1 MEKIASFTIDH
12 IKLQPGIYVSR
23 KDQIGQ
29 EVVTTFDL
37 RMTSPNEEPVM
48 NTAEVHT
55 IEHLGATYLRN
66 KEEIRDKVIYF
77 GPMGCRT
84 GFYLLLAGACRLSA
98 QCDDMIAQVVNP
110 LVVSAIFS
118 LVASTAYGEA
128 WKAVA
133 KSSPANLAKF
143 YLAALVLK
151 LMAGTLVFLIY
162 VLVCDKQNILG
173 FTAIFALFY
182 VVLLVFD
189 CIYFARV
196 EKKNRLS

>member
-1 MEKIASFTIDH
+1 MEKDEKLRLQIIRQASIRY
-12 IKLQPGIYVSR
+12 K
-23 KDQIGQ
+23 QIS
-29 EVVTTFDL
+29 L
-37 RMTSPNEEPVM
+37 WL
-48 NTAEVHT
+48 TAAV
-55 IEHLGATYLRN
+55 A
-66 KEEIRDKVIYF
+66 
-77 GPMGCRT
+77 
-84 GFYLLLAGACRLSA
+84 LAVLFACRLSA

-143 YLAALVLK
+143 YMAALVIK
-151 LMAGTLVFLIY
+151 MVAGTLVFLIY

>member
-1 MEKIASFTIDH
+1 MEKDEKLRLQTIRQASIRY
-12 IKLQPGIYVSR
+12 K
-23 KDQIGQ
+23 QIS
-29 EVVTTFDL
+29 L
-37 RMTSPNEEPVM
+37 WL
-48 NTAEVHT
+48 TAAV
-55 IEHLGATYLRN
+55 A
-66 KEEIRDKVIYF
+66 
-77 GPMGCRT
+77 
-84 GFYLLLAGACRLSA
+84 LAVLFACRLSA

-143 YLAALVLK
+143 YLAAMMLK
-151 LMAGTLVFLIY
+151 MMAGVLVFLIY

-173 FTAIFALFY
+173 FTVIFALFY
-182 VVLLVFD
+182 VVLLVVD

>member
-1 MEKIASFTIDH
+1 MEKDEKLRLQTIRQASIRY
-12 IKLQPGIYVSR
+12 K
-23 KDQIGQ
+23 QIS
-29 EVVTTFDL
+29 L
-37 RMTSPNEEPVM
+37 WL
-48 NTAEVHT
+48 TAAV
-55 IEHLGATYLRN
+55 A
-66 KEEIRDKVIYF
+66 
-77 GPMGCRT
+77 
-84 GFYLLLAGACRLSA
+84 LAVLFACRLSA
-98 QCDDMIAQVVNP
+98 QCDDMIPQVVNP

-143 YLAALVLK
+143 YMAALVIK
-151 LMAGTLVFLIY
+151 MVAGTLVFLIY
-162 VLVCDKQNILG
+162 VLVCDRQNILG

>member
-1 MEKIASFTIDH
+1 MEKDEKLRLQTIRQASIRY
-12 IKLQPGIYVSR
+12 K
-23 KDQIGQ
+23 QIS
-29 EVVTTFDL
+29 L
-37 RMTSPNEEPVM
+37 WL
-48 NTAEVHT
+48 TAAV
-55 IEHLGATYLRN
+55 A
-66 KEEIRDKVIYF
+66 
-77 GPMGCRT
+77 
-84 GFYLLLAGACRLSA
+84 LAVLFACRLSA

-133 KSSPANLAKF
+133 KSSPTNLAKF
-143 YLAALVLK
+143 YMAALVLK

-162 VLVCDKQNILG
+162 VLVCDRQNILG

>member
-1 MEKIASFTIDH
+1 MEKDEKLRLQTIRQASIRY
-12 IKLQPGIYVSR
+12 K
-23 KDQIGQ
+23 QIS
-29 EVVTTFDL
+29 L
-37 RMTSPNEEPVM
+37 WL
-48 NTAEVHT
+48 TAAV
-55 IEHLGATYLRN
+55 A
-66 KEEIRDKVIYF
+66 
-77 GPMGCRT
+77 
-84 GFYLLLAGACRLSA
+84 LAVLFACRLSA

-128 WKAVA
+128 WKAAA

-143 YLAALVLK
+143 YLAAMMLK
-151 LMAGTLVFLIY
+151 MMAGVLVFLIY

>member
-1 MEKIASFTIDH
+1 MEKDEKLRLQTIRQASIRY
-12 IKLQPGIYVSR
+12 K
-23 KDQIGQ
+23 QIS
-29 EVVTTFDL
+29 L
-37 RMTSPNEEPVM
+37 WL
-48 NTAEVHT
+48 TAAV
-55 IEHLGATYLRN
+55 A
-66 KEEIRDKVIYF
+66 
-77 GPMGCRT
+77 
-84 GFYLLLAGACRLSA
+84 LAVLFACRLSA

-143 YLAALVLK
+143 YMAALVIK
-151 LMAGTLVFLIY
+151 MVAGTLVFFIY

>member
-1 MEKIASFTIDH
+1 MEKDEKLRLQTIRQASIRY
-12 IKLQPGIYVSR
+12 K
-23 KDQIGQ
+23 QIS
-29 EVVTTFDL
+29 L
-37 RMTSPNEEPVM
+37 WL
-48 NTAEVHT
+48 TAAV
-55 IEHLGATYLRN
+55 A
-66 KEEIRDKVIYF
+66 
-77 GPMGCRT
+77 
-84 GFYLLLAGACRLSA
+84 LAVLFACRLSA

-162 VLVCDKQNILG
+162 VLVYSRQNILG

>member
-1 MEKIASFTIDH
+1 MEKDEKLRLQTIRQASIRY
-12 IKLQPGIYVSR
+12 K
-23 KDQIGQ
+23 QIS
-29 EVVTTFDL
+29 L
-37 RMTSPNEEPVM
+37 WL
-48 NTAEVHT
+48 TAAV
-55 IEHLGATYLRN
+55 A
-66 KEEIRDKVIYF
+66 
-77 GPMGCRT
+77 
-84 GFYLLLAGACRLSA
+84 LAVLFACRLSA
-98 QCDDMIAQVVNP
+98 QCDEMIAQVVNP

-118 LVASTAYGEA
+118 LVASTAYGQA

-151 LMAGTLVFLIY
+151 LMAGTLVFFIY

-173 FTAIFALFY
+173 FTVIFALFY

>member
-1 MEKIASFTIDH
+1 MEKDEKLRLQTIRQAS
-12 IKLQPGIYVSR
+12 IKY
-23 KDQIGQ
+23 KQIS
-29 EVVTTFDL
+29 L
-37 RMTSPNEEPVM
+37 WL
-48 NTAEVHT
+48 TAAV
-55 IEHLGATYLRN
+55 A
-66 KEEIRDKVIYF
+66 
-77 GPMGCRT
+77 
-84 GFYLLLAGACRLSA
+84 LAVLFACRLSA
-98 QCDDMIAQVVNP
+98 QCDDMIPQVVNP

-143 YLAALVLK
+143 YLAAMMLK
-151 LMAGTLVFLIY
+151 MMAGVLVFLIY

-173 FTAIFALFY
+173 FTVIFALFY

>member
-1 MEKIASFTIDH
+1 MRLQTIRQAG
-12 IKLQPGIYVSR
+12 IKY
-23 KDQIGQ
+23 KQIS
-29 EVVTTFDL
+29 L
-37 RMTSPNEEPVM
+37 WL
-48 NTAEVHT
+48 TALMALA
-55 IEHLGATYLRN
+55 I
-66 KEEIRDKVIYF
+66 
-77 GPMGCRT
+77 
-84 GFYLLLAGACRLSA
+84 LLACRLSA
-98 QCDDMIAQVVNP
+98 LCNDILPQVVNP

-143 YLAALVLK
+143 YMAALVIK
-151 LMAGTLVFLIY
+151 MVAGTLVFLIY

-189 CIYFARV
+189 CIYFSRV
-196 EKKNRLS
+196 EKKNNLNKK

>member
-1 MEKIASFTIDH
+1 MEKDEKLRLQTIRQASIRY
-12 IKLQPGIYVSR
+12 K
-23 KDQIGQ
+23 QISLWLTAAVAL
-29 EVVTTFDL
+29 VVLF
-37 RMTSPNEEPVM
+37 
-48 NTAEVHT
+48 
-55 IEHLGATYLRN
+55 
-66 KEEIRDKVIYF
+66 
-77 GPMGCRT
+77 
-84 GFYLLLAGACRLSA
+84 ACRLSA

-143 YLAALVLK
+143 YLVAMMLK
-151 LMAGTLVFLIY
+151 MMAGVLVFLIY

-173 FTAIFALFY
+173 FTVIFALFY

>member
-1 MEKIASFTIDH
+1 MEKEEKMRLQTIRQAN
-12 IKLQPGIYVSR
+12 IKY
-23 KDQIGQ
+23 KQIS
-29 EVVTTFDL
+29 L
-37 RMTSPNEEPVM
+37 WL
-48 NTAEVHT
+48 TA
-55 IEHLGATYLRN
+55 LMA
-66 KEEIRDKVIYF
+66 
-77 GPMGCRT
+77 
-84 GFYLLLAGACRLSA
+84 LAILFACRLSA
-98 QCDDMIAQVVNP
+98 LCNDILPQVVNP

-143 YLAALVLK
+143 YMAALVIK
-151 LMAGTLVFLIY
+151 MVAGTLVFLIY

-189 CIYFARV
+189 CIYFSRV
-196 EKKNRLS
+196 EKKNNLNKK

>member
-1 MEKIASFTIDH
+1 MEKDEKLRLQTIRQASIRY
-12 IKLQPGIYVSR
+12 K
-23 KDQIGQ
+23 QIS
-29 EVVTTFDL
+29 L
-37 RMTSPNEEPVM
+37 WL
-48 NTAEVHT
+48 TAAV
-55 IEHLGATYLRN
+55 A
-66 KEEIRDKVIYF
+66 
-77 GPMGCRT
+77 
-84 GFYLLLAGACRLSA
+84 LAVLFACRLSA

-143 YLAALVLK
+143 YLAAMMLK
-151 LMAGTLVFLIY
+151 MMAGVLVFLIY

-182 VVLLVFD
+182 VVHLVFD

>member
-1 MEKIASFTIDH
+1 MEKEEKMRLQTIRQAN
-12 IKLQPGIYVSR
+12 IKY
-23 KDQIGQ
+23 KQIS
-29 EVVTTFDL
+29 L
-37 RMTSPNEEPVM
+37 WL
-48 NTAEVHT
+48 TALMALA
-55 IEHLGATYLRN
+55 I
-66 KEEIRDKVIYF
+66 
-77 GPMGCRT
+77 
-84 GFYLLLAGACRLSA
+84 LLACRISA
-98 QCDDMIAQVVNP
+98 LCNDILPQVVNP

-143 YLAALVLK
+143 YMAALVIK
-151 LMAGTLVFLIY
+151 MVAGTLVFLIY

-189 CIYFARV
+189 CIYFSRV
-196 EKKNRLS
+196 EKKNNLNKK

>member
-1 MEKIASFTIDH
+1 MEKDEKLRLQTIRQASIRY
-12 IKLQPGIYVSR
+12 K
-23 KDQIGQ
+23 QIS
-29 EVVTTFDL
+29 L
-37 RMTSPNEEPVM
+37 WL
-48 NTAEVHT
+48 TAAV
-55 IEHLGATYLRN
+55 A
-66 KEEIRDKVIYF
+66 
-77 GPMGCRT
+77 
-84 GFYLLLAGACRLSA
+84 LAVLFACRLSA

-143 YLAALVLK
+143 YMAALVIK
-151 LMAGTLVFLIY
+151 MVAGTLGFLIY

>member
-1 MEKIASFTIDH
+1 MEKEEKLRLQTIRQAN
-12 IKLQPGIYVSR
+12 IKY
-23 KDQIGQ
+23 KQIS
-29 EVVTTFDL
+29 L
-37 RMTSPNEEPVM
+37 WL
-48 NTAEVHT
+48 TALMALA
-55 IEHLGATYLRN
+55 I
-66 KEEIRDKVIYF
+66 
-77 GPMGCRT
+77 
-84 GFYLLLAGACRLSA
+84 LLACRISDLCS
-98 QCDDMIAQVVNP
+98 DILPQVVNP

-143 YLAALVLK
+143 YMAALVIK
-151 LMAGTLVFLIY
+151 MVAGTLVFLIY

-189 CIYFARV
+189 CIYFSRV
-196 EKKNRLS
+196 EKKNNLNKK

>member
-1 MEKIASFTIDH
+1 MEKDEKLRLQTIRQASIRY
-12 IKLQPGIYVSR
+12 K
-23 KDQIGQ
+23 QIS
-29 EVVTTFDL
+29 L
-37 RMTSPNEEPVM
+37 WL
-48 NTAEVHT
+48 TAAV
-55 IEHLGATYLRN
+55 A
-66 KEEIRDKVIYF
+66 
-77 GPMGCRT
+77 
-84 GFYLLLAGACRLSA
+84 LAVLFACRLSA
-98 QCDDMIAQVVNP
+98 QCDDMIPQVVNS

-162 VLVCDKQNILG
+162 VLVCDRQNILG

-189 CIYFARV
+189 CIYFSRV
-196 EKKNRLS
+196 EKKNNLNKK

>member
-1 MEKIASFTIDH
+1 MEKDEKLRLQTIRQASIRY
-12 IKLQPGIYVSR
+12 K
-23 KDQIGQ
+23 QISLWLSAA
-29 EVVTTFDL
+29 V
-37 RMTSPNEEPVM
+37 
-48 NTAEVHT
+48 A
-55 IEHLGATYLRN
+55 
-66 KEEIRDKVIYF
+66 
-77 GPMGCRT
+77 
-84 GFYLLLAGACRLSA
+84 LAVLFACRLSA

-143 YLAALVLK
+143 YLAAMMLK
-151 LMAGTLVFLIY
+151 MMAGVLVFLIY

>member
-1 MEKIASFTIDH
+1 MEKDEKLRLQSIRQASIRY
-12 IKLQPGIYVSR
+12 K
-23 KDQIGQ
+23 QIS
-29 EVVTTFDL
+29 L
-37 RMTSPNEEPVM
+37 WL
-48 NTAEVHT
+48 TAAV
-55 IEHLGATYLRN
+55 A
-66 KEEIRDKVIYF
+66 
-77 GPMGCRT
+77 
-84 GFYLLLAGACRLSA
+84 LAVLFACRLSA
-98 QCDDMIAQVVNP
+98 QCDDMIAQVVTP

-143 YLAALVLK
+143 YLVAMMLK
-151 LMAGTLVFLIY
+151 MMAGVLVFLIY

-189 CIYFARV
+189 CIYFTRV

>member
-1 MEKIASFTIDH
+1 MEKDEKLRLQTIRQASIRY
-12 IKLQPGIYVSR
+12 K
-23 KDQIGQ
+23 QIS
-29 EVVTTFDL
+29 L
-37 RMTSPNEEPVM
+37 WL
-48 NTAEVHT
+48 TAAV
-55 IEHLGATYLRN
+55 A
-66 KEEIRDKVIYF
+66 
-77 GPMGCRT
+77 
-84 GFYLLLAGACRLSA
+84 LAVLFACRLSA

-118 LVASTAYGEA
+118 LVASNAYGEA

-143 YLAALVLK
+143 YMAALVIK
-151 LMAGTLVFLIY
+151 MVAGTLVFLIY

>member
-1 MEKIASFTIDH
+1 MEKDEKLRLQTIRQASIRY
-12 IKLQPGIYVSR
+12 K
-23 KDQIGQ
+23 QIS
-29 EVVTTFDL
+29 L
-37 RMTSPNEEPVM
+37 WL
-48 NTAEVHT
+48 TAAV
-55 IEHLGATYLRN
+55 A
-66 KEEIRDKVIYF
+66 
-77 GPMGCRT
+77 
-84 GFYLLLAGACRLSA
+84 LAVLFACRLSA

-143 YLAALVLK
+143 YLAAMMLK
-151 LMAGTLVFLIY
+151 MMAGVLVFLIY

-173 FTAIFALFY
+173 FTVIFALFY
-182 VVLLVFD
+182 VMLLVFD

-196 EKKNRLS
+196 EKKSRLS

>member
-1 MEKIASFTIDH
+1 MEKDEKLRLQTIRQASIRY
-12 IKLQPGIYVSR
+12 K
-23 KDQIGQ
+23 QIS
-29 EVVTTFDL
+29 L
-37 RMTSPNEEPVM
+37 WL
-48 NTAEVHT
+48 TAAV
-55 IEHLGATYLRN
+55 A
-66 KEEIRDKVIYF
+66 
-77 GPMGCRT
+77 
-84 GFYLLLAGACRLSA
+84 LAVLFACRLSA

-118 LVASTAYGEA
+118 LAASTAYGEA

-143 YLAALVLK
+143 YMAALVIK
-151 LMAGTLVFLIY
+151 MMAGTLVFLIY
-162 VLVCDKQNILG
+162 VLVCDRQNILG

>member
-1 MEKIASFTIDH
+1 MEKDEKLRLQTIRQASIRY
-12 IKLQPGIYVSR
+12 K
-23 KDQIGQ
+23 QIS
-29 EVVTTFDL
+29 L
-37 RMTSPNEEPVM
+37 WL
-48 NTAEVHT
+48 TAAV
-55 IEHLGATYLRN
+55 A
-66 KEEIRDKVIYF
+66 
-77 GPMGCRT
+77 
-84 GFYLLLAGACRLSA
+84 LAVLFACRLSA

-128 WKAVA
+128 WKVIA

-143 YLAALVLK
+143 YMAALVIK
-151 LMAGTLVFLIY
+151 MVAGTLVFLIY

>member
-1 MEKIASFTIDH
+1 MEKDEKLRLQTIRQASIRY
-12 IKLQPGIYVSR
+12 K
-23 KDQIGQ
+23 QIS
-29 EVVTTFDL
+29 L
-37 RMTSPNEEPVM
+37 WL
-48 NTAEVHT
+48 TAAV
-55 IEHLGATYLRN
+55 A
-66 KEEIRDKVIYF
+66 
-77 GPMGCRT
+77 
-84 GFYLLLAGACRLSA
+84 LAVLFACRLSA

-128 WKAVA
+128 WKAAA

-143 YLAALVLK
+143 YMAALVIK
-151 LMAGTLVFLIY
+151 MVAGTLVFLIY

>member
-1 MEKIASFTIDH
+1 MEKDEKLRLQTIRQASIRY
-12 IKLQPGIYVSR
+12 K
-23 KDQIGQ
+23 QIS
-29 EVVTTFDL
+29 L
-37 RMTSPNEEPVM
+37 WL
-48 NTAEVHT
+48 TAAV
-55 IEHLGATYLRN
+55 A
-66 KEEIRDKVIYF
+66 
-77 GPMGCRT
+77 
-84 GFYLLLAGACRLSA
+84 LAVLFACRLSA

-143 YLAALVLK
+143 YLAAMMLK
-151 LMAGTLVFLIY
+151 MMAGVLVFLIY

-173 FTAIFALFY
+173 FTVIFALFY

>member
-1 MEKIASFTIDH
+1 MEKDEKLRLQTIRQASIRY
-12 IKLQPGIYVSR
+12 K
-23 KDQIGQ
+23 QIS
-29 EVVTTFDL
+29 L
-37 RMTSPNEEPVM
+37 WL
-48 NTAEVHT
+48 TAAV
-55 IEHLGATYLRN
+55 A
-66 KEEIRDKVIYF
+66 
-77 GPMGCRT
+77 
-84 GFYLLLAGACRLSA
+84 LAVLFACRLSA

-143 YLAALVLK
+143 YMAALVIK
-151 LMAGTLVFLIY
+151 MVAGTLVFLIY
-162 VLVCDKQNILG
+162 ALVCDKQNILG